1 MRNRFYREFNSDMLW
16 NMELRK
22 ILNTDIFET
31 RNDLFTEYSIL
42 SSGAKR
48 LPLPLFYEIGL
59 DEELAFYLN
68 LDMLT
73 YLPFDKLGY
82 DFLNGKLEN
91 SNVAT
96 FKYNAIIQI
105 IGKEYPELDDGI
117 KENIN
122 TFLNNYYNDILE
134 VNLINLAIITLRLF
148 HRYVTIMNFGGPLA
162 MMTIQDKID
171 EKLKRLKKDIQEN
184 DLKEININDYLPE
197 FDFDNKQL
205 SSEMIEYI
213 VLCLERVI

>member
-1 MRNRFYREFNSDMLW
+1 MRNGFYREFNSNMLW

-22 ILNTDIFET
+22 ILNTDMFET
-31 RNDLFTEYSIL
+31 RNELFTEYSIL

-48 LPLPLFYEIGL
+48 LPLPLFYEVGL

-82 DFLNGKLEN
+82 DFLNSKLEN
-91 SNVAT
+91 SSVAE
-96 FKYNAIIQI
+96 FKYNIIIQI
-105 IGKEYPELDDGI
+105 IRKKYPESEDEI
-117 KENIN
+117 KENIK
-122 TFLNNYYNDILE
+122 TFLNNYYNDIFE
-134 VNLINLAIITLRLF
+134 VNVINLAIITLRMF

-162 MMTIQDKID
+162 MMTIQTEIGK
-171 EKLKRLKKDIQEN
+171 KLKRLKNDIKEN

-197 FDFDNKQL
+197 FDFDNNEL
-205 SSEMIEYI
+205 SSEMVEYI

>member
-1 MRNRFYREFNSDMLW
+1 MRNRFYDKFNRNILW

-31 RNDLFTEYSIL
+31 RNDLFTEYTVL
-42 SSGAKR
+42 SGGAKR
-48 LPLPLFYEIGL
+48 LPLPLFHEIGL
-59 DEELAFYLN
+59 DEELEFYLN
-68 LDMLT
+68 LDLLT

-82 DFLNGKLEN
+82 NFLNSKLEN
-91 SNVAT
+91 SNVAE
-96 FKYNAIIQI
+96 FKYNIIVQI
-105 IGKEYPELDDGI
+105 IGKDHPELEDEI
-117 KENIN
+117 KGNIK

-162 MMTIQDKID
+162 MMTIQDKIGQ
-171 EKLKRLKKDIQEN
+171 KLEQLKKDIQEN
-184 DLKEININDYLPE
+184 DLKVININDYLPE
-197 FDFDNKQL
+197 FDFANNEL

-213 VLCLERVI
+213 VLCLEKII

>member
-1 MRNRFYREFNSDMLW
+1 MRNGFYREFNRDMLW

-22 ILNTDIFET
+22 ILNTHMFET

-48 LPLPLFYEIGL
+48 LPLPLFYEVGL

-82 DFLNGKLEN
+82 DFLNSKLEN
-91 SNVAT
+91 SSVAE
-96 FKYNAIIQI
+96 FKYNIIIQI
-105 IGKEYPELDDGI
+105 IRKKYPESEDEI
-117 KENIN
+117 KENIK
-122 TFLNNYYNDILE
+122 TFLNNYYHDILE
-134 VNLINLAIITLRLF
+134 VNVINLAIITLRMF

-162 MMTIQDKID
+162 MMTIQNEIGK
-171 EKLKRLKKDIQEN
+171 KLKRLQNDIKEN
-184 DLKEININDYLPE
+184 DLKEININEYLPE
-197 FDFDNKQL
+197 FDFDNNEL
-205 SSEMIEYI
+205 SSEMVEYI

>member
-1 MRNRFYREFNSDMLW
+1 MRNGFYREFNSDMLW

-22 ILNTDIFET
+22 ILNTDMFET
-31 RNDLFTEYSIL
+31 RNELFTEYSIL

-48 LPLPLFYEIGL
+48 LPLPLFYEVGL

-82 DFLNGKLEN
+82 DFLNSKLEN
-91 SNVAT
+91 SSVAE
-96 FKYNAIIQI
+96 FKYNIIIQI
-105 IGKEYPELDDGI
+105 IRKKYPELEDEI
-117 KENIN
+117 KENIK
-122 TFLNNYYNDILE
+122 TFLNNYYNDIFE
-134 VNLINLAIITLRLF
+134 VNVINLAIITLRMF

-162 MMTIQDKID
+162 MITIQNEIGK
-171 EKLKRLKKDIQEN
+171 KLKRLKNDIKEN

-197 FDFDNKQL
+197 FDFDNNEL
-205 SSEMIEYI
+205 SSEMVEYI

>member
-1 MRNRFYREFNSDMLW
+1 MRNGFYREFNRDMLW

-22 ILNTDIFET
+22 ILNTDMFET
-31 RNDLFTEYSIL
+31 KDELFTEYSIL

-48 LPLPLFYEIGL
+48 LPLPLFYEVGL

-82 DFLNGKLEN
+82 DFLNSKLEN
-91 SNVAT
+91 SSVAE
-96 FKYNAIIQI
+96 FKYNIITQI
-105 IGKEYPELDDGI
+105 IRKKYPELEDEI
-117 KENIN
+117 KENIK
-122 TFLNNYYNDILE
+122 TFLNNYYHDIFE
-134 VNLINLAIITLRLF
+134 VNVINLAIITLRMF

-162 MMTIQDKID
+162 MMTIQNEIGK
-171 EKLKRLKKDIQEN
+171 KLKRLKNDIKEN

-197 FDFDNKQL
+197 FDFDNNEL
-205 SSEMIEYI
+205 SSEMVEYI

>member
-31 RNDLFTEYSIL
+31 RNELFTEYSIL

-48 LPLPLFYEIGL
+48 LPLPLFYEVGL

-82 DFLNGKLEN
+82 DFLNSKLEN
-91 SNVAT
+91 SSVAE
-96 FKYNAIIQI
+96 FKYNIITQNI
-105 IGKEYPELDDGI
+105 RKKYPELEDEI
-117 KENIN
+117 KENIK
-122 TFLNNYYNDILE
+122 TFLNNYYNDIFE
-134 VNLINLAIITLRLF
+134 VNVINLAIITLRMF

-162 MMTIQDKID
+162 MMTIQNEIGK
-171 EKLKRLKKDIQEN
+171 KLKRLKNDIKEN

-197 FDFDNKQL
+197 FDFDNNEL
-205 SSEMIEYI
+205 SSEMVEYI

>member
-1 MRNRFYREFNSDMLW
+1 MRNGFYREFNSDMLW

-22 ILNTDIFET
+22 ILNTDMFET
-31 RNDLFTEYSIL
+31 RNELFTEYSIL

-48 LPLPLFYEIGL
+48 LPLPLFYEVGL

-82 DFLNGKLEN
+82 DFLNSKLEN
-91 SNVAT
+91 SSVAE
-96 FKYNAIIQI
+96 FKYNIIIQI
-105 IGKEYPELDDGI
+105 IRKKYPELEDEI
-117 KENIN
+117 KENIK
-122 TFLNNYYNDILE
+122 TFLNNYYNDIFE
-134 VNLINLAIITLRLF
+134 VNVINLAIITLRMF

-162 MMTIQDKID
+162 MMTIQNEIGK
-171 EKLKRLKKDIQEN
+171 KLKRLKNDIKEN

-197 FDFDNKQL
+197 FDFDNNEL
-205 SSEMIEYI
+205 SSEMVEYI

>member
-1 MRNRFYREFNSDMLW
+1 MRNGFYRVFNRDMLW

-22 ILNTDIFET
+22 ILNTDMFET
-31 RNDLFTEYSIL
+31 RNELFTEYSIL

-48 LPLPLFYEIGL
+48 LPLPLFYEVGL

-82 DFLNGKLEN
+82 DFLNSKLEN
-91 SNVAT
+91 SSVAE
-96 FKYNAIIQI
+96 FKYNIIIQI
-105 IGKEYPELDDGI
+105 IRKKYPESEAEI
-117 KENIN
+117 KENIK
-122 TFLNNYYNDILE
+122 TFLNNYYNDLLE
-134 VNLINLAIITLRLF
+134 VNVINLAIITLRMF

-162 MMTIQDKID
+162 MMTIQNEIGK
-171 EKLKRLKKDIQEN
+171 KLKRLKNDIKEN

-197 FDFDNKQL
+197 FDFDNNEL
-205 SSEMIEYI
+205 SSEMVEYI